1 VACKSS
7 EADIIK
13 LANEISA
20 AAAAMATPKT
30 FIFHIGKN
38 LIVNGRDI
46 YKETKTA
53 VIDWDNKD
61 YHDFGVNVGK
71 MLF

>member
-1 VACKSS
+1 
-7 EADIIK
+7 
-13 LANEISA
+13 
-20 AAAAMATPKT
+20 MATPKT

-61 YHDFGVNVGK
+61 YHDVGVNVGK